1 MTHEP
6 GHYDDWLKKQEGK
19 RNWGNLT
26 NKGKAG
32 TLNQLSNLADL
43 GKKAFGMSDEM
54 RAAKSAAI
62 ANTPPVKP
70 GGSKKGDMSVQED
83 WKDDTSSTSTKK
95 VTENTSPLSDAD
107 LAYQREKERN
117 GLA

>member
-1 MTHEP
+1 MKN
-6 GHYDDWLKKQEGK
+6 YDFDGWVDEEKRKAGKKG
-19 RNWGNLT
+19 WSSLT

-83 WKDDTSSTSTKK
+83 WKDDTSS
-95 VTENTSPLSDAD
+95 VNTSALSDD
-107 LAYQREKERN
+107 DIEYQKKKKRN
-117 GLA
+117 GL